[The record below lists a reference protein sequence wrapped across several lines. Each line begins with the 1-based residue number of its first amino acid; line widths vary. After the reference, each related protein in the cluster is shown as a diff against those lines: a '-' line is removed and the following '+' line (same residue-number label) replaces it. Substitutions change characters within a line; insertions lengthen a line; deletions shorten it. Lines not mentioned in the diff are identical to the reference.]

1 MPSSGHINVE
11 SLTPFE
17 VLARS
22 VSRIHPLPRNTLR
35 AIAILQLSCI
45 QIGSDT
51 IRVLPHPLCS
61 AHSSH
66 KNLFN
71 THRLVPAQFNEFYPK
86 CSGPTIPSLHAML
99 PPEHSR

>member
-45 QIGSDT
+45 QI
-51 IRVLPHPLCS
+51 
-61 AHSSH
+61 
-66 KNLFN
+66 
-71 THRLVPAQFNEFYPK
+71 RLR
-86 CSGPTIPSLHAML
+86 H
-99 PPEHSR
+99 HSRSPSSALLGTLIPQKPIQYP